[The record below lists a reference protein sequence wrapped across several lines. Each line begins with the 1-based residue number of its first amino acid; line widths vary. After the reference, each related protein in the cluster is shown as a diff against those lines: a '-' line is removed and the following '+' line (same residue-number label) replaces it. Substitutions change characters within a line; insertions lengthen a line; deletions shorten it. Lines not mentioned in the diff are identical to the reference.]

1 MSPLDAFK
9 VFCVYVMCGP
19 LEPCR
24 STRGDQPLLPHSHCS
39 QLCQGVP
46 EMPAPGWTQKGAGV
60 TCRGD
65 LVLSCGIGT
74 TGGEMELPQGFVSI
88 SHFHIPTLQPGTF
101 PLPGRGQ
108 GTVYCTPCICCITSS
123 EQNKRI
129 LDFIALLPSGLAL
142 SLQVGLAHPSIKTP
156 TTKPQSFQKASK
168 TPPWLLCFPH
178 RAPVKLFS
186 RE

>member
-1 MSPLDAFK
+1 MGPWNPADPHVGISPSCPTPTAPNFARVSLRCQHPA
-9 VFCVYVMCGP
+9 GP
-19 LEPCR
+19 RKELE
-24 STRGDQPLLPHSHCS
+24 LH
-39 QLCQGVP
+39 
-46 EMPAPGWTQKGAGV
+46 
-60 TCRGD
+60 CRGD

-88 SHFHIPTLQPGTF
+88 FHFHIPTLQPGTF

-123 EQNKRI
+123 EQNKWI
-129 LDFIALLPSGLAL
+129 LEFVALLPSGLAL
-142 SLQVGLAHPSIKTP
+142 SLQVGSAHPSIKTP

-168 TPPWLLCFPH
+168 APHWLLCFPH